1 MLAERQSAV
10 ASLSP
15 FRPDEPA
22 TRAWLS
28 LRTLAVLAS
37 VVSVA
42 AVLGIGLVVAHL
54 AWTDLLRART
64 VIHQGVVDELVRQGV
79 LPLDQAD
86 PAQLEALD
94 EAVRLRL
101 IGGEAIRVKL
111 WTEDGLIAYSD
122 EPSLIGTRFP
132 LSEHVAEALD
142 GTAGVEVGDLSA
154 AENVTERHLGSFLEF
169 YLPVRVGDRVAGVF
183 EVYEESSTFRA
194 TIDEIRGH
202 VWVAVVSGLIALSIA
217 FGSLATTYSRSLNR
231 RRREAEVLLGQVLTA
246 GDDERRRIVGAL
258 HDEIGQPLYRVSAGL
273 ETSLDRSTDP
283 EVALELIR
291 LQSLVKEIDSALRS
305 ELQVLHSGLVEGDGL
320 LEALDRLARATR
332 QESGIEVVVRA
343 GAVDDLPSTVA
354 TVLFRVAQE
363 AMINARKHA
372 NPSRIVLEVGTTA
385 ALARLT
391 VVDNGRGWDGRVGL
405 GLTTARERL
414 AAIDGRLEVAR
425 RAGGQGTVVT
435 AEVPNQREKVRV

>member
-1 MLAERQSAV
+1 MLTERQSAV
-10 ASLSP
+10 APISP
-15 FRPDEPA
+15 FPPGEPA

-64 VIHQGVVDELVRQGV
+64 VIHQGVVEELIRQGL
-79 LPLDQAD
+79 LPLDPAD

-111 WTEDGLIAYSD
+111 WTDDGVIAYSD
-122 EPSLIGTRFP
+122 EASLIGLRFP
-132 LSEHVAEALD
+132 VSEHVAEALA
-142 GTAGVEVGDLSA
+142 GNAGVEVGDLSA
-154 AENVTERHLGSFLEF
+154 DENVAERHLGSFLEF
-169 YLPVRVGDRVAGVF
+169 YLPVRVDGRVAGVF

-202 VWVAVVSGLIALSIA
+202 VWVAVVSGLVALSIA
-217 FGSLATTYSRSLNR
+217 FGSVVMSYSRSLNR

-291 LQSLVKEIDSALRS
+291 LQSLVKAIDSALRS

-320 LEALDRLARATR
+320 VEALDRLARATR

-372 NPSRIVLEVGTTA
+372 NPSRIVIEVGTSA
-385 ALARLT
+385 ARARLQ

-414 AAIDGRLEVAR
+414 AAIDGRLDVAR